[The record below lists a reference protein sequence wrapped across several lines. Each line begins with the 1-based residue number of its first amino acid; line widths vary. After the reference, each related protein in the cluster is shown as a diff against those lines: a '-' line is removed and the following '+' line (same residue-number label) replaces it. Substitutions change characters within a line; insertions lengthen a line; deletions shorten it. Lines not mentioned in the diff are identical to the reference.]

1 MSEENSQIES
11 TALDL
16 PRAKVHLVDNSHTLA
31 IFLAALE
38 NNTLALSIDAERAS
52 GFRYG
57 QKAYLI
63 QIALQGNCIYLLDP
77 IATFDMVML
86 ENVISR
92 INQTPWLIHAATQD
106 LTCLAEFGL
115 RPSKIFDTEL
125 ACRLLGLPRVSLGT
139 ITEHYLQLKLAKEHS
154 AVDWSQRPLPQ
165 SWLDY
170 AALDVDVL
178 AELQVA
184 VEKDLI
190 ANEKLNIAEE
200 EFEFLLDFQV
210 KEPKTD
216 RWRGTTGIHEFKDSR
231 DLTIVKHMWEAREA
245 LAQDKDISPGR
256 LVPDASIVAAV
267 KAKPKSRSELSALR
281 SFTGRA
287 SRTYIDTWWDSYY
300 KGLTTEKLVDVRPK
314 QTGIPNHR
322 SWPSKFPE
330 ANLRLQW
337 SKKLLNDLAAVVNIP
352 QENILAPET
361 LKQLCFAP
369 PALDTESMKQAL
381 REHRARN
388 WQIDLVL
395 PILVDAFS
403 RTEPVPVE
411 PKQEETTTSS

>member
-77 IATFDMVML
+77 IATFDKVML
-86 ENVISR
+86 ENAISR

-190 ANEKLNIAEE
+190 ANEKLNVAEE

-216 RWRGTTGIHEFKDSR
+216 RWRGTTGIHELKDSR

-300 KGLTTEKLVDVRPK
+300 KGLTTEKPVDVRPK

-337 SKKLLNDLAAVVNIP
+337 SKKLLNDLATVVNIP

-369 PALDTESMKQAL
+369 PALDAESMKKAL

-395 PILVDAFS
+395 PILVDAFR

-411 PKQEETTTSS
+411 PKQEDTTTSS